1 MGRVIA
7 ALTSRTA
14 SSSDAAMIADLQ
26 EFWPIFG
33 KIDTAQCFE
42 KCRGRGRGTMA
53 AMRRLLGPAARAAAV
68 AAAPRAALP
77 TSARVG
83 RVVVGVWAHP
93 YDAAPVHGIA
103 FFCGLPLIGF
113 FLSHSLFCVAS
124 LTSPQDCTLTNKCG
138 SRCAWR
144 RPWDGWQRG

>member
-1 MGRVIA
+1 
-7 ALTSRTA
+7 
-14 SSSDAAMIADLQ
+14 
-26 EFWPIFG
+26 
-33 KIDTAQCFE
+33 
-42 KCRGRGRGTMA
+42 MA

-93 YDAAPVHGIA
+93 SDAAPVHGMA

-113 FLSHSLFCVAS
+113 FLSHSLSVWPHS
-124 LTSPQDCTLTNKCG
+124 LLPKDCALTNKCG